1 MRENVPNR
9 FKTEKESETIN
20 SDGLSIFKIFLITFY
35 YKQKIYGKW
44 KWKKIY
50 PCGNVKHLL
59 KSKNNDI
66 SSYATWWFK
75 ALERWEIF
83 PK

>member
-44 KWKKIY
+44 KWKKIRAAMWNIY
-50 PCGNVKHLL
+50 
-59 KSKNNDI
+59 
-66 SSYATWWFK
+66 
-75 ALERWEIF
+75 
-83 PK
+83 